1 VSRGAAFAALAFT
14 FAVVMLGTTMPTPMY
29 PLYQAKLGFS
39 VEMLTVI
46 YAVYAVGVLAALLG
60 LGRWSDTLGR
70 RSMLAAGLGF
80 AIASGVFFLASGG
93 IWQLL
98 VGRLLSGVS
107 AGIFTGTATAAVIE
121 MAPAHWKQRASYVA
135 TGVNIGG
142 LGLGPLLAGLAVQ
155 YLPWPLHLDF
165 IAHIGLVVVAG
176 VLLALCPETVDV
188 QPGARPHLQRLSV
201 PAQARQ
207 TFVSASIAGFAGFA
221 VLGLFTA
228 LSPRLLS
235 DVLGVH
241 NHAVEGLVVFIVF
254 GASTAAQIALRNMPQ
269 NRAVNLGC
277 AGLVVG
283 MLLITLALW
292 QTSMLALITG
302 AVIAGAG
309 QGMSFSKGL
318 AAITDQVDPERKA
331 EVTSTFFVGALR
343 GAVLA
348 GARPG
353 FRGAVLR
360 HYRSRNHLH
369 PRRRCPGAHRARRT
383 RANPTRRVSTGVISE
398 NRASWGHG

>member
-1 VSRGAAFAALAFT
+1 MSRGAAFAALAFT

-60 LGRWSDTLGR
+60 LGQWSDTLGR
-70 RSMLAAGLGF
+70 RPMLAAGLGF

-207 TFVSASIAGFAGFA
+207 TFISASIAGFAGFA

-235 DVLGVH
+235 DVLGVR

-254 GASTAAQIALRNMPQ
+254 GASTVAQIALRRMPR

-277 AGLVVG
+277 VALVLG
-283 MLLITLALW
+283 MLLIALALW

-331 EVTSTFFVGALR
+331 EVTSTFFVVLYVALSLPVLGLGFAVQSFGITAAGITFTLGVAALALIALGALVR
-343 GAVLA
+343 TQRSESQAV
-348 GARPG
+348 
-353 FRGAVLR
+353 
-360 HYRSRNHLH
+360 
-369 PRRRCPGAHRARRT
+369 
-383 RANPTRRVSTGVISE
+383 
-398 NRASWGHG
+398 